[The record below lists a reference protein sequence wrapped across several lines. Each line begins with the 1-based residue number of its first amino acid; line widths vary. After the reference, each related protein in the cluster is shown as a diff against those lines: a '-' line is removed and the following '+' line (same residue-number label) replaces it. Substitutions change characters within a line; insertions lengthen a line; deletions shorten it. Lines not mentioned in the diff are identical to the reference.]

1 LNLDEEDISFLIEVD
16 RPKQV
21 SKVMEVL
28 SILGCKTVKSSLI
41 LFLTSKI
48 V

>member
-16 RPKQV
+16 HAKLM

-28 SILGCKTVKSSLI
+28 SILGAKQPNLP
-41 LFLTSKI
+41 
-48 V
+48 